1 MQYEL
6 PTTRLQLFTVLGFY
20 SIVALELTC
29 QRRVE
34 IHTYSLNSL
43 VENWYALTNAWHV
56 FSSGS
61 TTAQNVQSW
70 MVEGSAV
77 VGGSTNHAAERRGK
91 KVIPKATE
99 CMVLTVDNLMFNVG
113 G

>member
-1 MQYEL
+1 
-6 PTTRLQLFTVLGFY
+6 
-20 SIVALELTC
+20 
-29 QRRVE
+29 
-34 IHTYSLNSL
+34 
-43 VENWYALTNAWHV
+43 
-56 FSSGS
+56 
-61 TTAQNVQSW
+61 